1 MGLSPTVSRGI
12 RVLLAATGFVVC
24 LAQAQVPDHTAK
36 VIVQYGQVSVLSDQ
50 SERALFQGDLIRPQQ
65 LIMAGP
71 DGYAK
76 FQVSDGSTFEVFAKS
91 QVMFRDHVGDW
102 QQLLNLIIGHVKVY
116 IQHLNGLPN
125 YNKVSSP
132 TALISVRGTAFE
144 VVVEDDEGTTFV
156 SVDEG
161 VVGVRNE
168 TAAGGEVSLLP
179 GDSIRVIRNQPLITG
194 GIAKGAIMQNVLRAV
209 EQAVYQVVYPRT
221 GGGMGLPRGGVGGVP
236 TPTGNGDKGK
246 GGGTAP
252 TSPGSTAPAPTG
264 APSAPGS
271 AP

>member
-1 MGLSPTVSRGI
+1 MLSATTV
-12 RVLLAATGFVVC
+12 AAC

-36 VIVQYGQVSVLSDQ
+36 VIVQYGQVSVLSDRSQ
-50 SERALFQGDLIRPQQ
+50 RAIFQGDLIKPQQ

-76 FQVSDGSTFEVFAKS
+76 CQLSDGGTFEVFAKS
-91 QVMFRDHVGDW
+91 QVMFRDRMGDW
-102 QQLLNLIIGHVKVY
+102 QQLLNVIIGHVKVY

-132 TALISVRGTAFE
+132 TALISVRGTVFE
-144 VVVEDDEGTTFV
+144 VLVEDIDGTTFV

-161 VVGVRNE
+161 MVGVRNE

-179 GDSIRVIRNQPLITG
+179 GDSIRVIRNQPLLPA
-194 GIAKGAIMQNVLRAV
+194 GIAKGAIMQNVLRAAQ
-209 EQAVYQVVYPRT
+209 EAIFQVVGPRT
-221 GGGMGLPRGGVGGVP
+221 GGIGMPRGGGVTTP
-236 TPTGNGDKGK
+236 TTPTGNGDKGK
-246 GGGTAP
+246 GGTTPPGTTEPTAP
-252 TSPGSTAPAPTG
+252 S
-264 APSAPGS
+264 APSAPG